1 MTLFDPDN
9 KIVKLCADG
18 MAAEGQGEMARAKGL
33 FLRAWEESRSDFEKF
48 TVAHFVA
55 RHQETVSDKL
65 KWDQTS
71 LEMALKVKDENIK
84 GSFPSLY
91 LNIGKCYE
99 DLNEFDLAKKN
110 YQLADSYLNFLP
122 EDGYGAM
129 IKSGVHAGLERVNGV
144 MGYEL

>member
-1 MTLFDPDN
+1 MLFNPDN
-9 KIVKLCADG
+9 EIIKLCAEG
-18 MAAEGQGEMARAKGL
+18 MAAEGHGEMEKAKNL
-33 FLRAWEESRSDFEKF
+33 FLQAWEESRSDFEKF

-71 LEMALKVKDENIK
+71 LEMALKVKDENIN

-99 DLNEFDLAKKN
+99 DLNELDLAKKN
-110 YQLADSYLNFLP
+110 YQLADSYLDFLP
-122 EDGYGAM
+122 EDGYGTM
-129 IKSGVHAGLERVNGV
+129 IKSGIIAGLARIGI
-144 MGYEL
+144 

>member
-1 MTLFDPDN
+1 MFNQDN
-9 KIVKLCADG
+9 EIIKLCADG
-18 MAAEGQGEMARAKGL
+18 MAAEGQGEMAKAKSL
-33 FLRAWEESRSDFEKF
+33 FLQAWEESRSDFEKF

-99 DLNEFDLAKKN
+99 DLNELDLAKKN
-110 YQLADSYLNFLP
+110 YQLADSYLDFLP
-122 EDGYGAM
+122 EDGYGTM
-129 IKSGVHAGLERVNGV
+129 IKSGIFAGLKRVK
-144 MGYEL
+144 

>member
-1 MTLFDPDN
+1 
-9 KIVKLCADG
+9 
-18 MAAEGQGEMARAKGL
+18 MAAEGQGEMTKAKSL
-33 FLRAWEESRSDFEKF
+33 FLQAWEESRSDLEKF

-99 DLNEFDLAKKN
+99 DLNELDLAKKN
-110 YQLADSYLNFLP
+110 YQLADSYLDFLP
-122 EDGYGAM
+122 EDGYGTM
-129 IKSGVHAGLERVNGV
+129 IKSGIIAGLKRVK
-144 MGYEL
+144 